1 MKRFLIVNTICI
13 VTVSLFFMALPI
25 FDLPLFAE
33 SQEDI
38 MVKRLIKMLNRQ
50 RASGGV
56 CGKRFYK
63 PSNPL
68 KWDNRLAKAASV
80 HASDMAENDRLSH
93 NGRDGSDPGERI
105 KSAGYRWKAF
115 GENIGEG
122 YRTPEDIFR
131 AWMKS
136 EGHCKNIMNPLFKDV
151 GASRITNGDKTFWVL
166 VFATPH

>member
-1 MKRFLIVNTICI
+1 MKRFLIANTICI
-13 VTVSLFFMALPI
+13 VTISLFFIALSI
-25 FDLPLFAE
+25 FNLSLFAE
-33 SQEDI
+33 SREDI
-38 MVKRLIKMLNRQ
+38 MMKRLIKILNRQ

-56 CGKRFYK
+56 CGERFYR

-80 HASDMAENDRLSH
+80 HASDMAKEDRLSH

-105 KSAGYRWKAF
+105 RSAGYRWKAF

-122 YRTPEDIFR
+122 YKTPDDIFR

-136 EGHCKNIMNPLFKDV
+136 EAHCKNIMNPLFKDV
-151 GASRITNGDKTFWVL
+151 GTSRIINGEKTYWVL
-166 VFATPH
+166 VLATPY

>member
-1 MKRFLIVNTICI
+1 MKRFLIANTTCI
-13 VTVSLFFMALPI
+13 VTISLFFMALPI
-25 FDLPLFAE
+25 FNLSLFAE

-38 MVKRLIKMLNRQ
+38 MIKRLIKILNRQ
-50 RASGGV
+50 RASGGA
-56 CGKRFYK
+56 CGERFYR

-80 HASDMAENDRLSH
+80 HASDMAEENRLSH

-105 KSAGYRWKAF
+105 RSAGYRWKAF

-122 YRTPEDIFR
+122 YSTPEDIFR

-151 GASRITNGDKTFWVL
+151 GASRIINGKKTYWVL
-166 VFATPH
+166 VFATPF

>member
-56 CGKRFYK
+56 CGKRFYG